1 MRTWIDFVL
10 SDFIQPM
17 ALKAAEGL
25 DYMSELKTR
34 LDLIDI
40 LLTLSLESLL
50 ACLNSSSASLL
61 WKGSTL
67 ARDLALFRDFLIC
80 DNSLDFGGLLGGGI
94 WAGALNLEAWDRSR
108 LMVDRKKASN
118 ELMEGVGVQLSSILP
133 RMGVIEFWN

>member
-1 MRTWIDFVL
+1 
-10 SDFIQPM
+10 M

-25 DYMSELKTR
+25 DDIRELKTR

-50 ACLNSSSASLL
+50 ACLNNSSASLL

-80 DNSLDFGGLLGGGI
+80 VSSLDLGGFLG
-94 WAGALNLEAWDRSR
+94 
-108 LMVDRKKASN
+108 
-118 ELMEGVGVQLSSILP
+118 EGGFGQ
-133 RMGVIEFWN
+133 GH